1 MMLKP
6 FTFFPLLIFF
16 ALVSCTASKDPMRT
30 PLRSLQKGLIT
41 EDSSFVYSLPYDTTS
56 SHLVVQGYFSRYSH
70 RNRAAIDFKMKRGT
84 RILAAR
90 SGVVTRTKADG
101 MRGGWKRK
109 YRLDGNHI
117 VIRHE
122 DGSSAGYWHL
132 QPEGVFV
139 KTGDTIRQ
147 GQFIGLSGK
156 TGYALFPHLHFSTWK
171 NTANGQRVQ
180 TGNRFKTSKG
190 NIYLRPFRRYTHQ

>member
-1 MMLKP
+1 MTLK
-6 FTFFPLLIFF
+6 TLSFFLLLIVVT
-16 ALVSCTASKDPMRT
+16 LISCTASRDPLRT

-56 SHLVVQGYFSRYSH
+56 SHWVVQGYFSRYSH

-90 SGVVTRTKADG
+90 CGVVTRTKSDG
-101 MRGGWKRK
+101 VKGGWKRK

-132 QPEGVFV
+132 QPGGVFV
-139 KTGDTIRQ
+139 KIGDTVRQ

-156 TGYALFPHLHFSTWK
+156 TGYALFPHLHFSTWRT
-171 NTANGQRVQ
+171 NADGQRLQ

-190 NIYLRPFRRYTHQ
+190 NIYLRPFRRYTHE